1 MLSASPLHFL
11 LFGLPS
17 QWKPPGRRME
27 NATSQAC
34 SPAGTWLGYHVRKVG
49 KPCLQARDSA
59 APLREV
65 AVSWQTTPRA
75 PHNGWA
81 ALQVLSLGT
90 VLGLIAA
97 HLREPLCLCCLL
109 GSTTDSLSG
118 DPDLVCQKTP
128 PIEEMKRPLS
138 TPELPFECAV
148 TLDKLAG
155 PLCCSCLLPQAHWG
169 AVTHCAGSHP
179 AFLCPLHTLSPHSTP
194 SFPRARPGKL
204 TWTKLDRRRR
214 KQGWSLEKQWG
225 RDTPDNLS
233 KRRLQQ
239 LSFQCP

>member
-1 MLSASPLHFL
+1 MFAGQGLGSA
-11 LFGLPS
+11 
-17 QWKPPGRRME
+17 
-27 NATSQAC
+27 T
-34 SPAGTWLGYHVRKVG
+34 
-49 KPCLQARDSA
+49 
-59 APLREV
+59 REV

-118 DPDLVCQKTP
+118 DPDLVCQKTL

-138 TPELPFECAV
+138 TLELPFECAV

-155 PLCCSCLLPQAHWG
+155 PLCCSCLLPQAHG
-169 AVTHCAGSHP
+169 RAVTHCAGSHP

-214 KQGWSLEKQWG
+214 KQGWSLEKQ
-225 RDTPDNLS
+225 
-233 KRRLQQ
+233 
-239 LSFQCP
+239 